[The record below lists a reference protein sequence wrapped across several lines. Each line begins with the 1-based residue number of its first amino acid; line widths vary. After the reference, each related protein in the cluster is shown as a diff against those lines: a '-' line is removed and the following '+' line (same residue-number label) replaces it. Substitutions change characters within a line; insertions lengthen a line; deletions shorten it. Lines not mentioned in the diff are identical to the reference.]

1 MSYCF
6 NGDDI
11 AIGPSFAILSQ
22 GSRRVQLDRL
32 DAAQIATLKR
42 MRPGQRLGEVEPS
55 FAELLEHHGL
65 LTRSLPNHK
74 RRWHHDLFPLRL
86 PSRVVLTMASPL
98 TVLTY
103 PATLSLMILLSAAVL
118 ETGVLSRIAV
128 EDFGRW
134 FGSVSLPGFLITF
147 ATLFVCAVVHELGH
161 ASSSLRLTG
170 TAGSI
175 RIATYRGIPVMVA
188 DVSSVGRVRAP
199 SRALIALSGS
209 VFQIGFSTALLA
221 IPIAEIRLGASMSL
235 LSAGFNLVPLP
246 KADGYWFLRD
256 LFDLRLKPRLWPS
269 RQGAHWT
276 DFCYGIFLLLATIG
290 FAMMVGLE
298 CFRALAVGWRLLP
311 LKAVHGAVLIG
322 FGIYMG
328 IISPVFVVVNFRLF
342 RAESTASAIPHCEG
356 PACA

>member
-103 PATLSLMILLSAAVL
+103 STPPNMSGAISNNIACRTLPPRTSLSSANSAA
-118 ETGVLSRIAV
+118 
-128 EDFGRW
+128 GR
-134 FGSVSLPGFLITF
+134 
-147 ATLFVCAVVHELGH
+147 C
-161 ASSSLRLTG
+161 G
-170 TAGSI
+170 TSA
-175 RIATYRGIPVMVA
+175 A
-188 DVSSVGRVRAP
+188 DP
-199 SRALIALSGS
+199 S
-209 VFQIGFSTALLA
+209 
-221 IPIAEIRLGASMSL
+221 
-235 LSAGFNLVPLP
+235 
-246 KADGYWFLRD
+246 
-256 LFDLRLKPRLWPS
+256 
-269 RQGAHWT
+269 
-276 DFCYGIFLLLATIG
+276 
-290 FAMMVGLE
+290 
-298 CFRALAVGWRLLP
+298 
-311 LKAVHGAVLIG
+311 
-322 FGIYMG
+322 
-328 IISPVFVVVNFRLF
+328 
-342 RAESTASAIPHCEG
+342 
-356 PACA
+356 